1 MDVIVSSRGTES
13 VRERQSARAQESER
27 TREGGAEPAIMR
39 ERDHLL
45 QVEAAVCEKREAQD
59 GKQPPLVRAEP
70 PNVLN
75 RSVHG
80 HVRVGGAVA
89 VAAPPRVRH
98 RRRLQLRAP
107 PRKQHGG
114 GEHGASAGAG
124 NARLRAPQTLSPT
137 ASGRAR
143 PPDPRACGRAGLRE
157 CTRAKTCADP
167 TAVASPGASA
177 LPGVALVVALG
188 SSMEEGER
196 LVFVNV

>member
-1 MDVIVSSRGTES
+1 
-13 VRERQSARAQESER
+13 
-27 TREGGAEPAIMR
+27 MR

-124 NARLRAPQTLSPT
+124 NARLRRPADFVADGIGSCAPAGP
-137 ASGRAR
+137 ARVRAR
-143 PPDPRACGRAGLRE
+143 GPTGMHACENVRGSHRGRVAGRLGAPRRGARRGTGLLHGGRGKARV
-157 CTRAKTCADP
+157 R
-167 TAVASPGASA
+167 
-177 LPGVALVVALG
+177 
-188 SSMEEGER
+188 ER
-196 LVFVNV
+196 LRALKVPA